1 LQGDNLN
8 GWGRLLVFVCRKR
21 NLKALLM
28 VFTKEVKQFVG
39 GSLLVLEV
47 VYVDVFGENVN
58 VSNSEE
64 TSSVTSVNF
73 YRMSSLCF
81 VL

>member
-1 LQGDNLN
+1 
-8 GWGRLLVFVCRKR
+8 
-21 NLKALLM
+21 M